1 MGSKTAAMRTKRD
14 KCFCSSIVLTFHSVA
29 RCRQARVEMTKA
41 VDKGLKCSY
50 RGLLEALGTRAQGS
64 YTGIDLAATF
74 ILRSALS

>member
-1 MGSKTAAMRTKRD
+1 
-14 KCFCSSIVLTFHSVA
+14 
-29 RCRQARVEMTKA
+29 MTKA

-74 ILRSALS
+74 ILRSALSWFDTDTISLPPALSQSRSRGCEIILIL